1 MRLVGIVVF
10 NDELVLDDVDRYPAY
25 VLFTPALTPPF
36 STGPQ
41 GVVYGLRLSAGA
53 RGVPA
58 VEQEIIRA
66 LPKGTTYSFHVTSVV
81 EGQVDRTV
89 RPEAI
94 ALAVFGAIAMLA
106 ALLICVVAGLLAV
119 RRAVRVDPALVF
131 DA

>member
-53 RGVPA
+53 RGVEGHHVQLSRHLGRRGTGRPHRPA
-58 VEQEIIRA
+58 
-66 LPKGTTYSFHVTSVV
+66 
-81 EGQVDRTV
+81 
-89 RPEAI
+89 
-94 ALAVFGAIAMLA
+94 
-106 ALLICVVAGLLAV
+106 
-119 RRAVRVDPALVF
+119 
-131 DA
+131 